1 MNTDR
6 IEKKIVLK
14 APREKVWRAIS
25 DSRQF
30 GAWFGA
36 DLDGPFVAGEWLT
49 GRIAPTRM
57 DPEIAKLQE
66 PHAGM
71 PFAFHVDGVESHRRI
86 SFRWHPYPLAQAADL
101 AREPMTTITFELE
114 DADKGTRVTI
124 TESGF
129 DQLEAARRD
138 AAHAAN
144 DAGWDHQLRLLRK
157 FVDVP
162 GG

>member
-1 MNTDR
+1 MKDR
-6 IEKKIVLK
+6 IVKQAILP
-14 APREKVWRAIS
+14 APRERVWHAIA
-25 DSRQF
+25 DADNF
-30 GAWFGA
+30 GTWFGA
-36 DLDGPFVAGEWLT
+36 EFDGPFEAHRKLN
-49 GRIAPTRM
+49 GRIRPTRM